1 MRSNINYKKK
11 SKEELQSYSDS
22 ELAILLTSLILGK
35 EWILF
40 SEITQ
45 DGEYLQ
51 LSDSL
56 GYPYFQKIIN
66 IYDFNVIIEL
76 MQLHNIGL
84 DIDGELLSSNIPTA
98 YHNIILADIH
108 GYVESAD
115 YFFFDQKP
123 AKAVVCCLIL
133 KLQDEVFKEND

>member
-1 MRSNINYKKK
+1 MDYKKLC
-11 SKEELQSYSDS
+11 KEELQSHSDS
-22 ELAILLTSLILGK
+22 ELAILLTNLILGK
-35 EWILF
+35 EWTLF

-45 DGEYLQ
+45 DGQYLH
-51 LSDSL
+51 LADTL
-56 GYPYFQKIIN
+56 GNPYFQKIIN
-66 IYDFNVIIEL
+66 TNDFNVIIEL

-84 DIDGELLSSNIPTA
+84 DIAGELLSSNLPTA

-115 YFFFDQKP
+115 YFFPDQNP

-133 KLQDEVFKEND
+133 KLQDELFKEND